1 MHVADR
7 QEAEKPAFCEY
18 GFSVQRAFQEGVSYE
33 I

>member
-7 QEAEKPAFCEY
+7 KEAEKPAFCEY
-18 GFSVQRAFQEGVSYE
+18 GFAVQRAFQEGVSCE